1 MSIFGE
7 LFEEDGN
14 IANKMWGVTT
24 GIVLQN
30 WDEKQPGKVKVEMN
44 LGTEGKNVSGWI
56 PVMTPYGGKEYGLYT
71 LPEVGA
77 LVIVA
82 FLMGDRNRPVVIGSL
97 WNQKNS
103 LPADTAKE
111 KNAVKRF
118 KTKGGCEVIFQ
129 EEESKEKITVHT
141 PGELTL
147 LLDDEKK
154 TISIQDKSGENGI
167 LINSDKGELSV
178 QAKSKI
184 ELKVNGTAM
193 ITLDGNS
200 KKTAIKSDMVDVNA
214 SQSLKFKSQSVNLQ
228 GSMVKVKADSSLG
241 LESGA
246 MAQLKG
252 SMVKIN

>member
-1 MSIFGE
+1 MSLFGE
-7 LFEEDGN
+7 LFEEDDSGV
-14 IANKMWGVTT
+14 NKMWGVTT

-56 PVMTPYGGKEYGLYT
+56 PVMTPYGGKDYGMYT
-71 LPEVGA
+71 LPENGA
-77 LVIVA
+77 FVIVA
-82 FLMGDRNRPVVIGSL
+82 FLMGDRNRPVVMGSL
-97 WNQKNS
+97 WNQKNTI
-103 LPADTAKE
+103 PADTAKD
-111 KNAVKRF
+111 KNTVKRLR
-118 KTKGGCEVIFQ
+118 TKGGCEVIFQ
-129 EEESKEKITVHT
+129 EEEKKEKIIVKT
-141 PGELTL
+141 PGALQIQ
-147 LLDDEKK
+147 LDDEKK
-154 TISIQDKSGENGI
+154 TISIGSGDGSNG
-167 LINSDKGELSV
+167 LELDTDKGVLSV

-184 ELKVNGTAM
+184 EFMVNGAPM

-200 KKTAIKSDMVDVNA
+200 KKTDIQSDMVCVNA
-214 SQSLKFKSQSVNLQ
+214 KQSYKLKGQSVTVQ